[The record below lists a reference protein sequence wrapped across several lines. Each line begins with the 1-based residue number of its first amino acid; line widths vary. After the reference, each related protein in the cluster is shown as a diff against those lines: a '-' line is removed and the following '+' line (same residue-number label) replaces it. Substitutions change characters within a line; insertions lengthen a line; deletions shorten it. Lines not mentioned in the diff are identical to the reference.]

1 MTIPNRRLLSRSAR
15 RMLPRALLWLVMAA
29 LGVLYAVPL
38 VWMGAVSVKPKD
50 QAAAPGVTLM
60 PEFVEQT
67 AEGLRTVGK
76 FESDYW
82 RHLREQASAN
92 YSDVWNSP
100 VADFPIYTRN
110 STLIALLGVIGMVAS
125 SAVVAYGF
133 ARLRWRGRDTVFIL
147 VLATLMIPQA
157 VLVAPQ
163 YMLFKK
169 LGMIGTFAPLW
180 LPAWFGGAFGIFL
193 LRQFFLGIPRELD
206 EAARIDGCSHWGV
219 FWRVIVP
226 LSKPAIIVVGLF
238 YFVGSWNDFL
248 GPLVFLNHQS
258 QYTLQLGL
266 QMFQAQHG
274 GTPWNL
280 VMAASVMVVA
290 PVLLLY
296 LLARRFFVEGVATQ
310 GLKE

>member
-1 MTIPNRRLLSRSAR
+1 MC
-15 RMLPRALLWLVMAA
+15 V
-29 LGVLYAVPL
+29 LGLLYAVPL
-38 VWMGAVSVKPKD
+38 VWMSAVSVKPKD
-50 QAAAPGVTLM
+50 QAAAPGVSLLPGFASGTPPNQQPLG
-60 PEFVEQT
+60 VT
-67 AEGLRTVGK
+67 DSTYWGK
-76 FESDYW
+76 
-82 RHLREQASAN
+82 LAAQASAN
-92 YSDVWNSP
+92 YSEVWNSP

-110 STLIALLGVIGMVAS
+110 STLVALLGVIGMVAS
-125 SAVVAYGF
+125 SAIVAYGF
-133 ARLRWRGRDTVFIL
+133 ARLRWRGRDTVFVL

-163 YMLFKK
+163 YILFKK

-193 LRQFFLGIPRELD
+193 LRQFFMGIPRELD

-219 FWRVIVP
+219 FWRIILP
-226 LSKPAIIVVGLF
+226 LSKPAIIVVALF

-266 QMFQAQHG
+266 QMFQSQHG

-280 VMAASVMVVA
+280 IMAASVMVVT
-290 PVLLLY
+290 PVLVLY

-310 GLKE
+310 GLKD